1 MIEAKLEKSEIEKL
15 QTFFNATQKQLNN
28 ASNYALRETINWVKS
43 QLVKRTANE
52 SHIQQKPLTQ
62 KTSRGT
68 ARIHSSVDKANK
80 TARLWFGTYKISLA
94 RLNPRQ
100 LGKGGSKKRKGARA
114 GVVAGVGGSIF
125 REGAFLM
132 PIRKKTGEA
141 AIVPY
146 QVMKRASKKRL
157 PIIKQTYDYSD
168 KAVGIENELMSQ
180 VPKKL
185 ADTLRAK
192 LKWQTE
198 QN

>member
-15 QTFFNATQKQLNN
+15 QTFFNETNKKLNN
-28 ASNYALRETINWVKS
+28 ASNYSLREVINWVKS
-43 QLVKRTANE
+43 QLVKRTASE
-52 SHIQQKPLTQ
+52 TKIQQKPLTQ
-62 KTSRGT
+62 KTSKGT
-68 ARIHSSVDKANK
+68 ARIHSSVDKTNK

-100 LGKGGSKKRKGARA
+100 IGKGGSKKRKNSRA

-125 REGAFLM
+125 RQGAFLM

-141 AIVPY
+141 GVVPY
-146 QVMKRASKKRL
+146 QVMKRAGRERL
-157 PIIKQTYDYSD
+157 PIIKQTFDYSD
-168 KAVGIENELMSQ
+168 KAITVEKEIMSQ

-198 QN
+198 KN